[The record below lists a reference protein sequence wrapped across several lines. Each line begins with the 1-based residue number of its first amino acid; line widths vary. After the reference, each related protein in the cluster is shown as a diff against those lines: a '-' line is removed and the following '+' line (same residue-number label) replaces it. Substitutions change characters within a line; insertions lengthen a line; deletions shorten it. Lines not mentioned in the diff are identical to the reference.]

1 VSLPHTL
8 ENQIPGGRKSA
19 TSDRAGSTTP
29 RTQYEFPAAFEAGT
43 AGKDDLTVLKIAAE
57 KGCIL
62 VSHDVRTMPR
72 YFHEFIH
79 RQASPGLILV
89 PQKLALSAAIEELLL
104 LWMASE
110 SNEWVNQ
117 ICYLP
122 V

>member
-8 ENQIPGGRKSA
+8 ENQIPGGQKSA
-19 TSDRAGSTTP
+19 TSDRAGVRRREPSISFL
-29 RTQYEFPAAFEAGT
+29 QAFEAGA

-72 YFHEFIH
+72 YFPEFIH

-89 PQKLALSAAIEELLL
+89 PQKLALSAAIEELVL
-104 LWMASE
+104 LWIASE
-110 SNEWVNQ
+110 SSEWVNQ

>member
-1 VSLPHTL
+1 LKIKFL
-8 ENQIPGGRKSA
+8 ADENLRRVIVLGVRRREPSMSFLQ
-19 TSDRAGSTTP
+19 
-29 RTQYEFPAAFEAGT
+29 AFEAGA

-110 SNEWVNQ
+110 SNEWDNQ

>member
-1 VSLPHTL
+1 
-8 ENQIPGGRKSA
+8 
-19 TSDRAGSTTP
+19 
-29 RTQYEFPAAFEAGT
+29 
-43 AGKDDLTVLKIAAE
+43 
-57 KGCIL
+57 
-62 VSHDVRTMPR
+62 MPR

-117 ICYLP
+117 ISYLP

>member
-29 RTQYEFPAAFEAGT
+29 RTQY
-43 AGKDDLTVLKIAAE
+43 
-57 KGCIL
+57 
-62 VSHDVRTMPR
+62 
-72 YFHEFIH
+72 H

-104 LWMASE
+104 LWMAFE

-117 ICYLP
+117 ISYLP

>member
-1 VSLPHTL
+1 MCTPWAYLTRL
-8 ENQIPGGRKSA
+8 KIKFLADENLR
-19 TSDRAGSTTP
+19 RAIVLGVRRREPSMSFL
-29 RTQYEFPAAFEAGT
+29 QAFEAG
-43 AGKDDLTVLKIAAE
+43 AAILKIAAE

-110 SNEWVNQ
+110 SNEWDNQ